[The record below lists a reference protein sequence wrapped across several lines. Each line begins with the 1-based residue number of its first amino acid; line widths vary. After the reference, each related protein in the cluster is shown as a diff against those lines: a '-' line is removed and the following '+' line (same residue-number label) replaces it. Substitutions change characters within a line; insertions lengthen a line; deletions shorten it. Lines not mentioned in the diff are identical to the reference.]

1 MGRRVRGG
9 APPRAWSPALELVL
23 ARDAFELPV
32 GAERASNQRQKSG
45 PELLRIRLAFAE
57 LFWCICRIG
66 SQLRKPS
73 FTELFWS
80 QAGKRAGFVFFI

>member
-66 SQLRKPS
+66 SSSEEAEHRRSFLVTSRKTRGIR
-73 FTELFWS
+73 F
-80 QAGKRAGFVFFI
+80 